1 MWLSVSLLEWYFDAV
16 FSGAQELGIIGI
28 MPKVGAIALLT
39 GVVFGSVQRQRSL
52 LLFIIPVAT
61 AHVFVTAAG
70 LFERSIPYP
79 SHDGA
84 VTVPFLL
91 VQLAIC
97 TYLVFR
103 TARLA
108 SLFVAIFAL
117 TYSWFA
123 GFIGAMA
130 LTGDWL

>member
-16 FSGAQELGIIGI
+16 FASASDLGIIGI
-28 MPKVGAIALLT
+28 MPKVGAIALLA
-39 GVVFGSVQRQRSL
+39 GIIFGFVQRQRSL
-52 LLFIIPVAT
+52 LLFFIPVVT
-61 AHVFVTAAG
+61 AHVFVAVAG
-70 LFERSIPYP
+70 LFERSITYP
-79 SHDGA
+79 SNDGVA
-84 VTVPFLL
+84 TVPFLL
-91 VQLAIC
+91 VQVAIC
-97 TYLVFR
+97 TYLVFK

-108 SLFVAIFAL
+108 SLSLAIFAL

>member
-1 MWLSVSLLEWYFDAV
+1 MWLSVSLLEWYFGAV
-16 FSGAQELGIIGI
+16 FSTARDMGIIGI

-39 GVVFGSVQRQRSL
+39 GVIFASTQRQRSL
-52 LLFIIPVAT
+52 LLFIIPVVT
-61 AHVFVTAAG
+61 AHVFVAAAG

-84 VTVPFLL
+84 ITIPFLL
-91 VQLAIC
+91 VQLTIC

-103 TARLA
+103 TGRLA
-108 SLFVAIFAL
+108 SLFLAIFAL